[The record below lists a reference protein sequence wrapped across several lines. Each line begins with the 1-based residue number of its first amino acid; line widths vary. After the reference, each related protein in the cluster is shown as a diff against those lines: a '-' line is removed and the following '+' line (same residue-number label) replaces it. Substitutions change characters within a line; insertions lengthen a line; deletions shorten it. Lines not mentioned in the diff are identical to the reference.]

1 MSHRKFHRG
10 IENDIRRDKRSIIC
24 VAGDDDSLPFA
35 YTIGNLRAGLP
46 ELLMIGLTQAR
57 AGILNILSLKM
68 IDRGQGFADEEYV
81 DLGGKFPVKIIIAD
95 QRAQR
100 DYTIQ
105 ASEHFGSDDY
115 AVQQILAPDRN
126 GCFPDDPQCQHPYS
140 TIPILKRSA
149 H

>member
-1 MSHRKFHRG
+1 MAHRNFHRG
-10 IENDIRRDKRSIIC
+10 IENDIRREKRSIIC

-35 YTIGNLRAGLP
+35 YTIGNLLAGLP
-46 ELLMIGLTQAR
+46 ELLMIGLTQTG
-57 AGILNILSLKM
+57 AGILNVLSSKM
-68 IDRGQGFADEEYV
+68 IDRGHGFADGECV
-81 DLGGKFPVKIIIAD
+81 NLGGKFPVKIIIAD

-115 AVQQILAPDRN
+115 AVQQVLTPDRN
-126 GCFPDDPQCQHPYS
+126 GRFPDDPECQHPYS
-140 TIPILKRSA
+140 TIPILRGSA